1 MKKYLLI
8 PLVLLSATLYA
19 DPVKIFLRSGRT
31 IAGEILA
38 QNPDVLVLQDT
49 RGRRFQLPASDIQRI
64 GAVSDP
70 DPEPAQQ
77 PVQQE
82 QQAPEPEQTVIVQ
95 APAIQEQPIQ
105 EPEQPAQPETP
116 QPAVKPIEQT
126 PVYATDQQPQSSYN
140 LAKAALFSGVYV
152 FSHSQPAQPYTILGE
167 VSFSGKGAVY
177 FYQVG
182 GITTVGNSSVY
193 YAEMRNSLVGQAI
206 MANRDVDGII
216 IKGKNATLIKFDAD
230 TPNKDL
236 ALVDKVRGVLI
247 FLDSE
252 PVRQYDY
259 IKTKKVG
266 IADETDKTIDKFA
279 RQANSANNGVQA
291 IIIHCGDKYIER
303 ADFIRFSRW

>member
-8 PLVLLSATLYA
+8 LLVLLSATLYA

-31 IAGEILA
+31 IVGEILA

-49 RGRRFQLPASDIQRI
+49 KGRRFQLPANDIQRI
-64 GAVSDP
+64 GSVSDP
-70 DPEPAQQ
+70 DPEPTPAPQEQ
-77 PVQQE
+77 PV
-82 QQAPEPEQTVIVQ
+82 PE
-95 APAIQEQPIQ
+95 QEQPIIAQ
-105 EPEQPAQPETP
+105 TPAIRERNTPEPEQPAQPETP
-116 QPAVKPIEQT
+116 QPAVKPITQT

-152 FSHSQPAQPYTILGE
+152 FSYSQPAQPYTILGE
-167 VSFSGKGAVY
+167 VAFNGKGAAY

-182 GITTVGNSSVY
+182 GITSVGNSTIY
-193 YAEMRNSLVGQAI
+193 YPEMRNALVGQAI

-216 IKGKNATLIKFDAD
+216 IKGKSATLIKFDAD

-247 FLDSE
+247 FLDSK

-279 RQANSANNGVQA
+279 RQANSANKGVQA

>member
-1 MKKYLLI
+1 MKKYIFVIVILLASTLI
-8 PLVLLSATLYA
+8 SAE
-19 DPVKIFLRSGRT
+19 PVKIFLRSGRT
-31 IAGEILA
+31 IVGEIVV
-38 QNPDVLVLQDT
+38 QNTDIVVLKDT
-49 RGRRFQLPASDIQRI
+49 KGRSFQLPAGDIEHI
-64 GAVSDP
+64 GSTSEP
-70 DPEPAQQ
+70 DPE
-77 PVQQE
+77 
-82 QQAPEPEQTVIVQ
+82 
-95 APAIQEQPIQ
+95 QEQPIQ
-105 EPEQPAQPETP
+105 PVTPPEQATP
-116 QPAVKPIEQT
+116 QPTVRPIAQT
-126 PVYATDQQPQSSYN
+126 PVYTMDQQAQSSYN

-167 VSFSGKGAVY
+167 VTFTGKGAAY

-193 YAEMRNSLVGQAI
+193 YAEMRNALVGQAI
-206 MANRDVDGII
+206 MANRDVQGII
-216 IKGKNATLIKFDAD
+216 IKGRNATLIKFDDD
-230 TPNKDL
+230 TPSRDL

-279 RQANSANNGVQA
+279 RQANSANKGVQA

-303 ADFIRFSRW
+303 ADFVRFSRW